1 MKSRKQIRK
10 ELQRQ
15 KRSQLYRKGAATTT
29 VLVST
34 LNLVPVSALAT
45 SVEES
50 NDTGVQVVEQ
60 PTVASSDDTADL
72 HDLVNESQASQAT
85 TTEDTGTE
93 TSLTEDTD
101 PTVSSSESTTSESLE
116 EPLGTEPASDV
127 DSAES
132 TSEIPM
138 LSEAERI
145 ALETKIMPNIDRVM
159 ARSNTQQAFI
169 QQVGPMAQQVA
180 SVNDLYA
187 SVMIAQAILESG
199 WGQSTLTTQANN
211 MFGIK
216 GSYNGQYVEM
226 RTMEDDGNGNLY
238 EIVAKFR
245 KYPSLKESFED
256 NAHVL
261 KTTSFSPGVYFYSGA
276 WKSNTSSYRDA
287 TQWLQGRYAT
297 DTTYAGKLNNLIETY
312 NLTQFDSATGGGS
325 GNGNNTNNSE
335 QTINKQF
342 KTTAALNIRS
352 DASTSASVVGSLAN
366 NTTFKAVAQKQGTSV
381 NGNSTW
387 YRVEGKGWV
396 SAAYVT
402 EVGSNNNSNN
412 SEQTINK
419 QFKTTAALN
428 IRSDASTSASV
439 VGSLANNTTF
449 KAVAQKQG
457 SSVNGNSTWYRV
469 EGKGWVSA
477 AYVTEAGSNNNSNNS
492 EQTINKQFKTTAVL
506 NIRSNPSTSAS
517 VVGSLANNATFK
529 AVAQKQGTS
538 VNGNSTWYRVEGKG
552 WVSGAYVKEVS
563 STSSSKTYTVK
574 SGDTLWGIAQSYGV
588 SINQLMQWNNI
599 SGSLIFVGQRLI
611 VSK

>member
-180 SVNDLYA
+180 SVNDL
-187 SVMIAQAILESG
+187 
-199 WGQSTLTTQANN
+199 
-211 MFGIK
+211 
-216 GSYNGQYVEM
+216 
-226 RTMEDDGNGNLY
+226 
-238 EIVAKFR
+238 
-245 KYPSLKESFED
+245 
-256 NAHVL
+256 
-261 KTTSFSPGVYFYSGA
+261 
-276 WKSNTSSYRDA
+276 
-287 TQWLQGRYAT
+287 
-297 DTTYAGKLNNLIETY
+297 
-312 NLTQFDSATGGGS
+312 
-325 GNGNNTNNSE
+325 
-335 QTINKQF
+335 
-342 KTTAALNIRS
+342 
-352 DASTSASVVGSLAN
+352 
-366 NTTFKAVAQKQGTSV
+366 
-381 NGNSTW
+381 
-387 YRVEGKGWV
+387 
-396 SAAYVT
+396 
-402 EVGSNNNSNN
+402 
-412 SEQTINK
+412 
-419 QFKTTAALN
+419 
-428 IRSDASTSASV
+428 
-439 VGSLANNTTF
+439 
-449 KAVAQKQG
+449 
-457 SSVNGNSTWYRV
+457 
-469 EGKGWVSA
+469 
-477 AYVTEAGSNNNSNNS
+477 
-492 EQTINKQFKTTAVL
+492 
-506 NIRSNPSTSAS
+506 
-517 VVGSLANNATFK
+517 
-529 AVAQKQGTS
+529 
-538 VNGNSTWYRVEGKG
+538 
-552 WVSGAYVKEVS
+552 
-563 STSSSKTYTVK
+563 
-574 SGDTLWGIAQSYGV
+574 
-588 SINQLMQWNNI
+588 
-599 SGSLIFVGQRLI
+599 
-611 VSK
+611 